1 MKGLSNLP
9 THRRSEV
16 TQARLEGEE
25 ESLDPDPWT
34 SSGSQG
40 PSPVRSAPGPPLI
53 TSLQTNQEHRN
64 ARPRDPLNHSIIHQD
79 AINPNHIYQYA
90 IHNDNSNTVYQDP
103 VSHNMVYQDPIN
115 HNTVYQD
122 PVSHNMVYQDPVSP
136 NMVYQDPVN
145 HNNVYQ
151 DPINHNTVYQ
161 DPVSHNMEYQDPI
174 NQNTIY
180 QDPINHKTVYHHP
193 INPNSVYQDPSNRNI
208 IYQDPLN
215 HNTIYQEPINQDP
228 INHNIY
234 QEPINHE
241 NPNPIYHNPVCQEQ
255 VSQDSVAFLYQDL
268 SGNSYTAVRRS
279 ALWPTRYRSR
289 LLPGENQPLD
299 VGLLRRVKEVLE
311 GVEPRTAAQH
321 ITRADCMVAGIVE
334 VRVEDQR
341 RMGVA
346 SGVELL
352 TLAHGHQL
360 RLDLLERYQTMSV
373 VLAVFILG
381 CTGSPEERAALL
393 HKAIQIAAQLKSS
406 MGNMFGFSAVMRALE
421 LPQVARLK
429 QTWTVL
435 RQRYTEC
442 SVLYQHNLRPFLK
455 ALDQGKG
462 LREQAEVSEVFQT
475 DFQTR
480 LLWGSGGA
488 GQDPAQRYA
497 KYHSVLTTLSH
508 HLEPPRHLPPGAPQT
523 LTPWSPPDTDPLSP
537 PDTDS
542 LEPPRH

>member
-1 MKGLSNLP
+1 
-9 THRRSEV
+9 
-16 TQARLEGEE
+16 
-25 ESLDPDPWT
+25 
-34 SSGSQG
+34 
-40 PSPVRSAPGPPLI
+40 
-53 TSLQTNQEHRN
+53 
-64 ARPRDPLNHSIIHQD
+64 
-79 AINPNHIYQYA
+79 
-90 IHNDNSNTVYQDP
+90 
-103 VSHNMVYQDPIN
+103 
-115 HNTVYQD
+115 
-122 PVSHNMVYQDPVSP
+122 MVYQDPVSP

-161 DPVSHNMEYQDPI
+161 DP
-174 NQNTIY
+174 
-180 QDPINHKTVYHHP
+180 
-193 INPNSVYQDPSNRNI
+193 
-208 IYQDPLN
+208 
-215 HNTIYQEPINQDP
+215 
-228 INHNIY
+228 
-234 QEPINHE
+234 
-241 NPNPIYHNPVCQEQ
+241 EQ

-455 ALDQGKG
+455 ALDQGKESTQLTGTSFPHIIPLLLLLERRTALGEGAWQAEGSGVDAVMSHLTAARTIAQLGRIYCANADIKIMG

-523 LTPWSPPDTDPLSP
+523 LTPCPPQTLTPWTP

>member
-1 MKGLSNLP
+1 MFPPCRLKLTVQPFAQEDRHLVR
-9 THRRSEV
+9 TRTAVR
-16 TQARLEGEE
+16 RLEM
-25 ESLDPDPWT
+25 PDLE
-34 SSGSQG
+34 
-40 PSPVRSAPGPPLI
+40 AKLEN
-53 TSLQTNQEHRN
+53 LQTNQEHRN
-64 ARPRDPLNHSIIHQD
+64 ARPRDPLNHSIIYQD
-79 AINPNHIYQYA
+79 AINPNLIHQYA

-103 VSHNMVYQDPIN
+103 
-115 HNTVYQD
+115 
-122 PVSHNMVYQDPVSP
+122 
-136 NMVYQDPVN
+136 
-145 HNNVYQ
+145 
-151 DPINHNTVYQ
+151 
-161 DPVSHNMEYQDPI
+161 
-174 NQNTIY
+174 
-180 QDPINHKTVYHHP
+180 
-193 INPNSVYQDPSNRNI
+193 
-208 IYQDPLN
+208 
-215 HNTIYQEPINQDP
+215 
-228 INHNIY
+228 
-234 QEPINHE
+234 
-241 NPNPIYHNPVCQEQ
+241 EQ
-255 VSQDSVAFLYQDL
+255 VSQDSVAFLYQDV
-268 SGNSYTAVRRS
+268 SGDSYTAVHRS

-289 LLPGENQPLD
+289 WLPGENQPLD

-442 SVLYQHNLRPFLK
+442 SVLYQHHLKPFLK
-455 ALDQGKG
+455 ALDQGKESTQLTGTSFPHIIPLLLLLERRTALGEGAWQVDGGESWEGEESLEAEGSGVDAVMSHLAAARTIAQLGRIYCANADIKIMG

-523 LTPWSPPDTDPLSP
+523 LTPC
-537 PDTDS
+537 
-542 LEPPRH
+542 PPRH